1 MKENFD
7 AEIKFRLPLVH
18 KNEMGNQADLSG
30 LSLSEY
36 LRRMIEKELDT
47 SSALDLFLLNKE
59 SVNAHAQLNNMLN
72 EYKMRVHGS
81 TVNINQIAKIAH
93 QNSDVSTE
101 MLEKIMEEQEEIH
114 IILTRIFN
122 GVGEIWRQYQSK
134 KPRI

>member
-114 IILTRIFN
+114 IILTRISFCT
-122 GVGEIWRQYQSK
+122 
-134 KPRI
+134 